1 MIPWDV
7 AIEDPARRDD
17 GKDEIP
23 EELARELEQHYAARH
38 VPKNPNCPVSQRADG
53 PVRQHR
59 STPNELRN
67 TGVLTV
73 DLMGP
78 FTVSY
83 PRKFKYA
90 L

>member
-7 AIEDPARRDD
+7 AIKDPARRDD

-23 EELARELEQHYAARH
+23 EDLARELEQHYAAGH
-38 VPKNPNCPVSQRADG
+38 VPKNPNCPVCQRADG

-59 STPNELRN
+59 STPSELRN

-78 FTVSY
+78 FT
-83 PRKFKYA
+83 
-90 L
+90 